1 MGEIPFPRGVRDL
14 MPNEAIARNEV
25 MEKIERVYRS
35 FGFLPIYT
43 PYMESLDVLKAKE
56 VIGEENKLIFEL
68 RDQNNGLR
76 YDHTVGLARYISMHN
91 SMPLP
96 FKRYAIGT
104 VWRMDEPQRMRLRE
118 FAQADVDILGGDPI
132 KANAEAL
139 ATVCKAMDA
148 LGLDYTIRLN
158 SRQTVDIFMEKIGL
172 KEQTQKIMRIMDKAD
187 KIGNEGVIKE
197 LSAMGVRDDA
207 IDQISALVGV
217 SGSNDERIKKINAMA
232 GSDGACTEISGTLEL
247 LQRYEIKGKYMVDPS
262 IVRGI
267 DYYTGIVVETLDNT
281 GVAGNSSICSGG
293 RYDNLVSR
301 FSESKLPGVGFSI
314 GIDRVLDV
322 IKFSESKKRTY
333 SRAFVAYIKEQN
345 YDYALGV
352 ALKLRGAGI
361 EVDLNQASRNISN
374 QLSYASSL
382 GIPYSIVVG
391 PKEQESSKVK
401 LRDMNTGDESEMSVD
416 EAIARISK

>member
-1 MGEIPFPRGVRDL
+1 ML
-14 MPNEAIARNEV
+14 LL
-25 MEKIERVYRS
+25 S
-35 FGFLPIYT
+35 
-43 PYMESLDVLKAKE
+43 ES
-56 VIGEENKLIFEL
+56 I
-68 RDQNNGLR
+68 
-76 YDHTVGLARYISMHN
+76 
-91 SMPLP
+91 
-96 FKRYAIGT
+96 
-104 VWRMDEPQRMRLRE
+104 
-118 FAQADVDILGGDPI
+118 
-132 KANAEAL
+132 
-139 ATVCKAMDA
+139 
-148 LGLDYTIRLN
+148 
-158 SRQTVDIFMEKIGL
+158 
-172 KEQTQKIMRIMDKAD
+172 
-187 KIGNEGVIKE
+187 
-197 LSAMGVRDDA
+197 
-207 IDQISALVGV
+207 
-217 SGSNDERIKKINAMA
+217 
-232 GSDGACTEISGTLEL
+232 
-247 LQRYEIKGKYMVDPS
+247 
-262 IVRGI
+262 
-267 DYYTGIVVETLDNT
+267 
-281 GVAGNSSICSGG
+281 SGG

>member
-14 MPNEAIARNEV
+14 MPNGAIARNEV

-68 RDQNNGLR
+68 KDQNNGLR

-132 KANAEAL
+132 KANAEAI
-139 ATVCKAMDA
+139 AAACMAMDA
-148 LGLDYTIRLN
+148 LGLDYTMRLN
-158 SRQTVDIFMEKIGL
+158 SRQTVDIFMENIGL
-172 KEQTQKIMRIMDKAD
+172 KEQTQKIMRIMDKTD
-187 KIGNEGVIKE
+187 KIGKDGVIKE
-197 LSAMGVRDDA
+197 LSAIGVKDDA
-207 IDQISALVGV
+207 IDQISALVSV
-217 SGSNDERIKKINAMA
+217 SGTNEEKINAINSMA
-232 GSDGACTEISGTLEL
+232 GSDDACTEISGTLEL
-247 LQRYEIKGKYMVDPS
+247 LQKYAIKGKYIVDPS

-267 DYYTGIVVETLDNT
+267 DYYTGIVMETIDNT
-281 GVAGNSSICSGG
+281 GIAGSASICSGG

-301 FSESKLPGVGFSI
+301 FSDNKLPGVGLAI

-322 IKFSESKKRTY
+322 LKFGESKKRTY
-333 SRAFVAYIKEQN
+333 ARAFVAYIKEQN
-345 YDYALGV
+345 YGYALDV
-352 ALKLRGAGI
+352 AMKLRNAGI

-382 GIPYSIVVG
+382 SIPYSVVVG
-391 PKEQESSKVK
+391 PKEQENGSIK
-401 LRDMNTGDESEMSVD
+401 LRNMDTGDESEMSID
-416 EAIARISK
+416 EAIAIISK